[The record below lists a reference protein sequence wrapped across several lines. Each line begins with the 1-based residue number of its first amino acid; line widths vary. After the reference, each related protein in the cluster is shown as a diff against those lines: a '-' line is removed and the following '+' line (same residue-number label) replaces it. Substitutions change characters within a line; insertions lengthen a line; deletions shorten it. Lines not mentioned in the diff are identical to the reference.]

1 MGLFDS
7 IRDAKN
13 AMLGSIVTE
22 KANKIME
29 GFGKMLNFQLDTENR
44 NIDFEIMLK
53 GESDPIKL
61 SLSKYEFIQKNDKPY
76 IKFQDI
82 KTSREWLDI
91 VLKQYVLPKYAPEN
105 EFELPQSL
113 LKYRSFLNII
123 I

>member
-29 GFGKMLNFQLDTENR
+29 GFGKMLNFQLDTENS
-44 NIDFEIMLK
+44 NIYFEIMLK
-53 GESDPIKL
+53 GESVPIKM
-61 SLSKYEFIQKNDKPY
+61 SLSKYEFIQKDNKLY

-82 KTSREWLDI
+82 KTSREWLDA
-91 VLKQYVLPKYAPEN
+91 VLKQYVLPKYAPKH

-123 I
+123 M